1 MIKVDKVSLFNGKN
15 IRILRNDG
23 KIIKGYLIYDNID
36 QNCKVNNFIIPVSE
50 IEKINEI
57 PKEELDTSLII
68 EKNKDKIEKTFEEAN
83 SFMRLID
90 QREYDGDSLLSEI
103 PLAVNCIFACELYLK
118 VLLLN
123 RGFTVPDIKLL
134 KHNLKKLYINL
145 NDNDVLK
152 INEWINIF
160 CQYDLLIYLDEIKNS
175 FEDLRYNFI
184 EEKVSKIDMSKLLE
198 FTFKIQNYSSM
209 EIVGYDVYRFPNG
222 RPTKEEEDNYLDN
235 FVYKY
240 FASK

>member
-1 MIKVDKVSLFNGKN
+1 M
-15 IRILRNDG
+15 
-23 KIIKGYLIYDNID
+23 
-36 QNCKVNNFIIPVSE
+36 
-50 IEKINEI
+50 
-57 PKEELDTSLII
+57 
-68 EKNKDKIEKTFEEAN
+68 
-83 SFMRLID
+83 
-90 QREYDGDSLLSEI
+90 
-103 PLAVNCIFACELYLK
+103 
-118 VLLLN
+118 N